1 MSKFDPKQLKQL
13 RIRKKIT
20 ASALAKHME
29 VSPAQVHRLENGDRR
44 LTVDAMF
51 SYCDALGI
59 PPGQLLSPNSWVP
72 ILGAIQ
78 SDFEV
83 RTITLDSDER
93 TLAPPLTDN
102 MDTLAAIRWEPAKRF
117 APMRDHL
124 AFYNEHNEGIPQ
136 RAWNQRCLIT
146 REDGTRCLGWPIK
159 QGNKV
164 HIDTSDGQVEF
175 EAEIRWASPIVS
187 VMSPWAIEQLLPPA
201 D

>member
-1 MSKFDPKQLKQL
+1 MLKFDPKQLKQL

-20 ASALAKHME
+20 ASALAKQMQ

-83 RTITLDSDER
+83 QPIAPDTDQR
-93 TLAPPLTDN
+93 TLAPPITDN
-102 MDTLAAIRWEPAKRF
+102 MDTLAALRWEPTKRF
-117 APMRDHL
+117 APMRDHF
-124 AFYNEHNEGIPQ
+124 AFYNQHNEGVPQ

-146 REDGTRCLGWPIK
+146 REDGTQCLGWPIK

-187 VMSPWAIEQLLPPA
+187 VMPPWAIEQLLPPSA
-201 D
+201 